1 MSETSNASRQVMLL
15 VLVTG
20 LFVAVWSGDS
30 GHRDEESVAS
40 PSAIAILMQTTA
52 AERTDDPAV
61 DEDSWTC
68 QSVTTPPMA
77 HAQFAAALLAG
88 TPECEFDYP
97 ERYMTDDLPVEA
109 PLPVECQQTSTT
121 IDEPIIAPIPLVA
134 DLPVEAPTPVVQY
147 DNEPVVAPVP
157 GQWDTPL
164 VGTNSELPVLNVAAR
179 RVKMDYRMSC
189 ECCREY
195 CGMAA
200 RKVAALQR
208 QAAQAWNDL
217 SATVARTVKDID
229 WKTRLSSKPTDESQR
244 RY

>member
-1 MSETSNASRQVMLL
+1 MLL

-52 AERTDDPAV
+52 AESVDDPAV
-61 DEDSWTC
+61 DEDTWTC

-77 HAQFAAALLAG
+77 HAQFATALLAG
-88 TPECEFDYP
+88 APECEFDYP
-97 ERYMTDDLPVEA
+97 ERYLTDELPVEA
-109 PLPVECQQTSTT
+109 PLPVESQQTSMI
-121 IDEPIIAPIPLVA
+121 IDEPITAPIPVLA
-134 DLPVEAPTPVVQY
+134 DLPVEAPTPVVQH
-147 DNEPVVAPVP
+147 DTDPVVAPVP

-164 VGTNSELPVLNVAAR
+164 VDSNIELPVLNVAAR

-195 CGMAA
+195 YGTAA

-208 QAAQAWNDL
+208 QAMQAWSEL
-217 SATVARTVKDID
+217 SETVARTVRDID
-229 WKTRLSSKPTDESQR
+229 WEERLSSQPADESQR